1 MTVTALATPDRDSWK
16 STMPVWAVLLMDRL
30 HGRAWRDAAPMV
42 KRMPKTVEVTVNGGT
57 TTLRRR
63 SF

>member
-1 MTVTALATPDRDSWK
+1 MTTVALAEVPSSDWR
-16 STMPVWAVLLMDRL
+16 STMPVWAVLLMDRSN
-30 HGRAWRDAAPMV
+30 GNGWRSHVDNV
-42 KRMPKTVEVTVNGGT
+42 KRMPKTVEVTVSGEV